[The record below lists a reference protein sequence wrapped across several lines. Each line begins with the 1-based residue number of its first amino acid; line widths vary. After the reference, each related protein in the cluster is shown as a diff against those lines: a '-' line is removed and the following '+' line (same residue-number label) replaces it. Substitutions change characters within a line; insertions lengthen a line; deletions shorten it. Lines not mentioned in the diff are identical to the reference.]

1 MRLPRDVDGE
11 DLIRRLRRRG
21 HQVTRQVGSHVR
33 LTATVRGQTHHVT
46 IPLHRPLR
54 VGTLRAILN
63 MVADQLGVERDALVR
78 EPFGR

>member
-1 MRLPRDVDGE
+1 VRLPRDVDGE

-21 HQVTRQVGSHVR
+21 YQVTRQVGSHVR
-33 LTATVRGQTHHVT
+33 LTATVQGQTHHVT

-63 MVADQLGVERDALVR
+63 VVADQLGVERGTLVR
-78 EPFGR
+78 ELFDR

>member
-54 VGTLRAILN
+54 VGALRAILN